1 MGNILMYC
9 WSFFFLLVFGYSY
22 AGDLVVNTKITDQ
35 YGGTIKTLKIERFDG
50 TNYLPVNYTKNKL
63 GNIEFKANATDSAIF
78 SAFKKSTL
86 RTTVQDIAGKEKLVI
101 NKPFSLIDLVNPQFY
116 IFYGG
121 LWLLLFIVFAE
132 TGLFLGFFLP
142 GDSLLFIAGVY
153 SQNLAK
159 SFFDTGSDFGNLVI
173 VMVLIIIAGILG
185 NILGYYMGAKSKKFF
200 YNMKDTWY
208 FKRRYLD
215 EAHEFYVKYGGGAIF
230 LARFLPIVRTFA
242 PIVAGIVKMD
252 KGKFM
257 FYNIVGCI
265 TWVVLLVAGGH
276 YLDSYIRNTF
286 HFELKDHLGVIIITL
301 IVITTFPVLL
311 KLLKSKVSKHK
322 ANNTLPDD
330 EN

>member
-1 MGNILMYC
+1 MRNVIKLSVIL
-9 WSFFFLLVFGYSY
+9 FFILVTGFGQ
-22 AGDLVVNTKITDQ
+22 AADIVINTKITDQ
-35 YGGTIKTLKIERFDG
+35 YGGTVKNLKIERFDG
-50 TNYLPVNYTKNKL
+50 QNYIPIDYTNKKL
-63 GNIEFKANATDSAIF
+63 GHIEFTANATDSIII
-78 SAFKKSTL
+78 SAFKESAI
-86 RTTVQDIAGKEKLVI
+86 RTTAQDITTKDKLEI
-101 NKPFSLIDLVNPQFY
+101 KRPFSFIDLVNPQFY

-159 SFFDTGSDFGNLVI
+159 SLFDTGSDFGNLLI
-173 VMVLIIIAGILG
+173 VMILVIIAGILG
-185 NILGYYMGAKSKKFF
+185 NMLGYYMGDKSKKLF

-208 FKRRYLD
+208 FKRKYLD

-252 KGKFM
+252 KSKFM

-286 HFELKDHLGVIIITL
+286 HFELKDHLGLIIISL
-301 IVITTFPVLL
+301 IVITTFPVLW
-311 KLLKSKVSKHK
+311 KLLKSKVAKRKSI
-322 ANNTLPDD
+322 NLPKD
-330 EN
+330 ETN